1 MTPESQVWQILV
13 PMGVMGVSQAFMW
26 GPLGATAN
34 RNLPMHAAGAG
45 AGMYNTTRQVGAVL
59 GSAAIAAVIEAR
71 LAAHLPGAA
80 AHGAQFQQGGGMALP
95 PPVAQGFAE
104 AMSDA
109 MLLPAAVLL
118 VGVVAAFFFER
129 PAHQRA

>member
-1 MTPESQVWQILV
+1 VWQILV
-13 PMGVMGVSQAFMW
+13 PMGVMGISQAFMW

-34 RNLPMHAAGAG
+34 RNLPMHSAGAG
-45 AGMYNTTRQVGAVL
+45 AGIYNTTRQVGAVL

-80 AHGAQFQQGGGMALP
+80 THGGQFTQASGVRLPAPVAHGFSAAMA
-95 PPVAQGFAE
+95 
-104 AMSDA
+104 DA

-118 VGVVAAFFFER
+118 IGVVAAFFFER
-129 PAHQRA
+129 PTHPRRP